1 MDGRMAIKKL
11 NPYLNFDG
19 NAAQAVALYE
29 SVLGAKVEAISRFG
43 EMPGGTATPET
54 KDRVMHALLRLGADG
69 VIMISDT
76 QPGMPFVQGSN
87 CYLTLDFD
95 DVGDMEQ
102 KFNALAEGGKVEM
115 APTDTFWGARF
126 GMLTDKL
133 GVHWMF
139 NCELKKG

>member
-1 MDGRMAIKKL
+1 MDARMAIKKL

-19 NAAQAVALYE
+19 NGAEAVKLYE
-29 SVLGAKVEAISRFG
+29 RVLGAKVETLSRFSD
-43 EMPGGTATPET
+43 MPSGQATPET

-69 VIMISDT
+69 IIMISDT
-76 QPGMPFVQGSN
+76 HPGTPFVQGTN

-95 DVGDMEQ
+95 DVADMEQ

-115 APTDTFWGARF
+115 ALNDTFWGARF

>member
-1 MDGRMAIKKL
+1 MAIKKL

-19 NAAQAVALYE
+19 NGAQAVKLYE
-29 SVLGAKVEAISRFG
+29 SVLGAKVESIARFG
-43 EMPGGTATPET
+43 DMPDGQSTPET

-76 QPGMPFVQGSN
+76 RPGMPFVQGTN

-139 NCELKKG
+139 NCELKKS

>member
-1 MDGRMAIKKL
+1 MAIKKL

-19 NAAQAVALYE
+19 NAAQAVELYE
-29 SVLGAKVEAISRFG
+29 RVLGAKVETLSRFSD
-43 EMPGGTATPET
+43 MPSGQATPET

-76 QPGMPFVQGSN
+76 HPGTPFVQGSN

-95 DVGDMEQ
+95 DVADMEQ

-115 APTDTFWGARF
+115 ALNDAFWGARF